1 MVEAG
6 QVEWPLNRL
15 VSMPIL
21 HKLSFNQIEAVSEVT
36 SLRSLKKPTK
46 INVSKLAI
54 PQALLNKYP
63 IMYKHAF
70 FSQKPISFLM
80 VLMVYSFASDFSK
93 FSESNI

>member
-1 MVEAG
+1 
-6 QVEWPLNRL
+6 
-15 VSMPIL
+15 MPIL

-70 FSQKPISFLM
+70 FFSQKPISFLV